1 MKVIVGFIIIW
12 EKIILFEFQGALT
25 HGDRRAGESRD
36 LSRFNIDNKYGRAAL
51 EAVFKAIMGYEAPVV
66 KPPADYRGDFFKGTF
81 VHLYTIF
88 SKNTVFN
95 MNEHHWDQ

>member
-1 MKVIVGFIIIW
+1 MNCN
-12 EKIILFEFQGALT
+12 ILSFLFQGALT

-66 KPPADYRGDFFKGTF
+66 KPPAEYKGDFFRGIYISYHYAF
-81 VHLYTIF
+81 VSMI
-88 SKNTVFN
+88 N
-95 MNEHHWDQ
+95 

>member
-1 MKVIVGFIIIW
+1 MIHIY
-12 EKIILFEFQGALT
+12 LLQGALT

-66 KPPADYRGDFFKGTF
+66 KPPTDYHGDFFKGI
-81 VHLYTIF
+81 LNYWNNI
-88 SKNTVFN
+88 S
-95 MNEHHWDQ
+95 D